1 MSSLRGFAL
10 AELELR
16 SFDRSA
22 SARCHVQRPDRY
34 RLIEA
39 LPVDVQRITRGGGV
53 SYVGASFSSDSVVQ
67 DLGAFNRLLEFDGE
81 QGLLKVEAGARIGDV
96 VRFALARGWLLAV
109 APGHPGATIGGCI
122 AADVHG
128 KNPARDGT
136 FRRHVEA
143 IELFDP
149 VSGWMVVSRNEN
161 AERFAACFAGFGIP
175 GLIGN
180 ATLRLVPA
188 AAAYSIRNVDVSN
201 LIEAADAL
209 VAHAGAPLL
218 YGWHDGRPGRFG
230 RGVVRFGLETTTGRA
245 STRSSRK
252 NDLPN
257 AVEPWRFCAWSRL
270 GIAAMNQVIRSG
282 WMRAGNGH
290 VAIEAALFPLND
302 ARRYYAGFGKAGFVE
317 AQWLLPHKRYA
328 EFVAALEAEVERVR
342 PRISLIASKLFDG
355 CSEGFSFN
363 GKGIALAIQLPEPK
377 ASKQAAFIES
387 LTELALLHG
396 GRPNLIK
403 DSSLSADSAQRG
415 ITNFS
420 AGRNNLRIFDPQAL
434 QHSELTRRLG
444 L

>member
-1 MSSLRGFAL
+1 MSSRRGFAL
-10 AELELR
+10 AEIELR
-16 SFDRSA
+16 SFDRSV
-22 SARCHVQRPDRY
+22 SARCHVQKPDRY

-39 LPVDVQRITRGGGV
+39 LPADVLRITRGGGV

-67 DLGAFNRLLEFDGE
+67 DVGAFDRLLAFDGE
-81 QGLLKVEAGARIGDV
+81 QGLMKVEAGARIGDV

-109 APGHPGATIGGCI
+109 APGHPRATIGGCI

-149 VSGWMVVSRNEN
+149 VSGWMVVSRDEN

-188 AAAYSIRNVDVSN
+188 AAAYSIRNVAVSN
-201 LIEAADAL
+201 LVEAADAL
-209 VAHAGAPLL
+209 VAHAGAPVL

-230 RGVVRFGLETTTGRA
+230 SGVVRFGLETTERA
-245 STRSSRK
+245 SARSSRK
-252 NDLPN
+252 SDLPN
-257 AVEPWRFCAWSRL
+257 AVEPWPFCAWSRL

-282 WMRAGNGH
+282 WMRAGKDH

-302 ARRYYAGFGKAGFVE
+302 ARRYFAGFGKAGFVE
-317 AQWLLPHKRYA
+317 AQWLLPHRRYA

-355 CSEGFSFN
+355 CAEGLSFE

-403 DSSLSADSAQRG
+403 DSSLSADSVQRG
-415 ITNFS
+415 IADF
-420 AGRNNLRIFDPQAL
+420 AACREKLRLFDPQVL